1 MSIQKLTDRL
11 TALFGADVAVSF
23 DDRDNP
29 SQIRLY
35 RPDPIAESLVHSAI
49 GRARDEFPEEMKAIS
64 AVLVSFEDELG
75 PTRRRVAVA

>member
-1 MSIQKLTDRL
+1 MSHDQLIDRL
-11 TALFGADVAVSF
+11 TSLFGVDVAVTF

-35 RPDPIAESLVHSAI
+35 RPDPISADLVRSAI
-49 GRARDEFPEEMKAIS
+49 GRARDEFPEEMRAIT

-75 PTRRRVAVA
+75 PTRRRVEID